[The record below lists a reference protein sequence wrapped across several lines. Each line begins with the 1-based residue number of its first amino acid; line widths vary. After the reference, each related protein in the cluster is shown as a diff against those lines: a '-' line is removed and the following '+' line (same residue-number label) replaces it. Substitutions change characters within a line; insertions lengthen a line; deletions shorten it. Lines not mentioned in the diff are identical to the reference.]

1 MIHRFKRRTA
11 AKMETSCKIDSEEF
25 HHEMSDAWLFL
36 GFLSTEAKLFSDPS
50 NSALLGTGGGF
61 DCGQRGGQN
70 GKNNGKMNDVASM
83 DG

>member
-1 MIHRFKRRTA
+1 
-11 AKMETSCKIDSEEF
+11 METSCKIDSEEF